1 MSSNLY
7 FAQKL
12 LKKVKKE
19 HARDCWER
27 QKLPRCCRAPS
38 GIGLTPVQKK
48 FAVLNWKSLIA
59 DEPKA
64 VSFWLTVIHW

>member
-1 MSSNLY
+1 MGSNLH

-27 QKLPRCCRAPS
+27 QKLPRRCRALS
-38 GIGLTPVQKK
+38 GIGLTPVRKK
-48 FAVLNWKSLIA
+48 FAVLN
-59 DEPKA
+59 
-64 VSFWLTVIHW
+64 